1 MSQSEYNGTLF
12 RFPLRQEPSPDLSSN
27 VVSSQRI
34 HELFKSFQADAHL
47 VLLFLKTVEMISIYE
62 WLPGK
67 PAACEVFKVCLSEPA
82 RAVVHRERESILSSI
97 SAATRADGRVK
108 SGFVLSRCYQASIT
122 CTLQQVTITQQWLVE
137 NYISTTNP
145 EVHSMA
151 AKLAQIPWVGLAVP
165 IGGKTKHGE
174 NLGRIFCFLPLPP
187 SDDADSNSGLPAHV
201 HGSFSVADNRRSLKW
216 PAEDRTKDEKAEWNR
231 LLVEQLIALAYT
243 SLIQHAIELDRKVVS
258 VTDIYAMWPDIE
270 NVQYHWSLYVVP
282 SLLSS
287 LSKLKVLHGE
297 SASGI
302 SWERVGDVLVCNNAG
317 NTLSVDESV
326 AIEEMKRI
334 GHKVTFPA
342 TNVVSCLARIESD
355 YGVSCK
361 RICPE
366 VVRVELKKSNRYQN
380 MQPHNKIRL
389 LKYVLSDHRFNSLV
403 GLHLLPLADG
413 TFTSFSYQGYSAVYL
428 ESSSCPRSLF
438 PGQDGKFLDQDI
450 DRGVCTILKDV
461 ATTSHTQLKNIQL
474 SDVPPLISEVLSSVW
489 RHGCGAVIPRPH
501 TVNGRLTDGWLE
513 ELWGW
518 INRNT
523 FNIPLSK
530 FEHMYGYIIPV
541 TSTSGVK
548 NLMKLAP
555 LPALFAE
562 VPGVD
567 VRISKELAK
576 GLESLGCTVLYQPS
590 SYLVSC
596 SHVYNYICKPVQILT
611 CISRAGV
618 SSSKYQSLA
627 LAQKR
632 ELMSVVSSALQVC
645 HPSRAEIDVLK
656 SLPVFRVWGGQNLV
670 SLSHCSQVAP
680 VNLEET
686 LPIVANLVASP
697 NLASRL
703 ILQYFSKNFN
713 YFELTLEEVMIKFVF
728 NQFERYSMDAKENL
742 IKFCLDN
749 IYIMSSNARQT
760 MASLAFVR
768 TGDGQL
774 KAPNAVFN
782 SSERHVFE
790 LYGDQCVFAVGSFAM
805 NSKYG
810 ELLHQY
816 VGLRKLSDISANE
829 LYALAERIAA
839 KKSKSMGKT
848 LLEVLH
854 TEAWAQRLLST
865 QTYRHGW
872 MTCSQALATVDWM
885 PVIEHSSSIMPF
897 GMPWA
902 SSSPTCLPGVVVV
915 PSDDLSSERLQLT
928 VGTQLAILDYASV
941 ISPSIVKF
949 LSCASLS
956 TMYEAVI
963 KQLIVAHK
971 LWKAKSI
978 EESGREKFDRML
990 QEVFST
996 LGCAFSSSFATV
1008 ILDGLKSAPADWVW
1022 LNGSQGF
1029 IRPEQLA
1036 VSSAFP
1042 VSLEPWLYEIGQYPH
1057 LNACSPLLKTSG
1069 MKSKFGKEDIL
1080 CVLPSMKAFYDSS
1093 TIQVEPKKRGRDLE
1107 LTIAILNWLTRDG
1120 SILSRNLQQ
1129 DLLVPVDREDNVLE
1143 LCPCSELMYCDAEWL
1158 RRSDDL
1164 EVADYRL
1171 IHKQVSSDTAYKLGV
1186 PSLSNRLA
1194 PSEELPFE
1202 QLGPHESLTLRLK
1215 NILKEYKDDAGI
1227 FKELL
1232 QNADDAE
1239 ATSVKFLVDWREHD
1253 QFKSSLLAPGMRK
1266 CHGPAL
1272 WAFNDSVFS
1281 DEDFVNISKLAAA
1294 TKQSKLEKIGRFG
1307 LGFTSVY
1314 HITDVPS
1321 FVSRRYVVI
1330 FDPHKSH
1337 LGNHIR
1343 NPSQPGIKI
1352 DFVQR
1357 PIGQRFPDQFQPY
1370 VDVFGCNL
1378 VERSEFNGTLFRFPF
1393 RTNEQAAVNEIKNE
1407 AYDEDRVKAS
1417 LRALQEVCGKLLIFL
1432 QHVQSVEVFELKS
1445 DAVSPSDMRQILSVQ
1460 AGAEASSSLLSH
1472 QELLSSICSQVE
1484 RGRFENTAGCS
1495 STCAI
1500 KWRNFHTDEVHS
1512 ANWLVC
1518 SEGGKGDAFQFSMK
1532 HGGRE
1537 RGFVPFAGVAIELQV
1552 DCIPCAIDGETFC
1565 FLPLSE
1571 RTGLSVHVNGTFAVL
1586 SNRRGIWWHGTEET
1600 RVGGKTDVE
1609 AAWNEKLINDCLVQS
1624 YISMLKHLSELLEC
1638 REEADVNSSRYY
1650 NLWPNQANR
1659 RHAAWH
1665 TLADQFY
1672 EEVVKG
1678 SERIFC
1684 STSNNGF
1691 KWISLRDCVI
1701 LSNSVCEVLP
1711 HAQQIMKQVCPRYV
1725 ELPNHVLKGLHKAN
1739 YRSMQSLTVD
1749 EENFVSQWFAPHLQE
1764 LDFQIRDD
1772 LLKTLLTRVFITDH
1786 LIPCLR
1792 SLALF
1797 PCGPDGQVLRVAS
1810 AMIDPKCVESELF
1823 EEDERKFPVKGL
1835 CERDEL
1841 TGGLRKL
1848 GMRSTGCFT
1857 WNDVVERSAT
1867 VEALE
1872 RGNHERAKRRIRAL
1886 IKLMTKL
1893 CGNREKCSDT
1903 QLTHLRNTPFL
1914 FVEGCPSDYPIAWYA
1929 DQHPNRKLVTPAEG
1943 YSWKCRYIVGSQA
1956 FIIDDFLQ
1964 ISSSAAGTVLG
1975 IRSLPPLSMLV
1986 KQLDMLIND
1995 LQQARDNSSVF
2006 IKAIDKLYKE
2016 LQRRHNGNEAEAIV
2030 RALEDKAWIVVG
2042 GYEMKPCQ
2050 LAFQWSKSA
2059 PPYLSKVPSE
2069 LSHMKKLLEATG
2081 VRRTF
2086 QSRDFVVALQ
2096 QIYGKVRG
2104 ERLPQSLVKYVKQ
2117 LFIPEF
2123 SDMSEL
2129 ETFRGSLE
2137 VPLLSKDERLI
2148 PASQLAYNDAPW
2160 MDHAL
2165 TEMNVY
2171 VHNCVPRAT
2180 AEGLGVKLVREKV
2193 LDGYA
2198 RDIPGRPFGQSEPLT
2213 KRLQNILEGYPAD
2226 DGILKE
2232 LLQNADDAK
2241 ATEIHIIFDQR
2252 QHKTKRIFTDEW
2264 KTLQG
2269 PAICVYNNRPFTD
2282 ADIEGIQ
2289 NLGRGSKGD
2298 DPSLTG
2304 QYGIG
2309 FNAVYHLTDCP
2320 SFLSDNKTFCVLDPH
2335 CRYALGATKEKPGR
2349 LYDTD
2354 ETFWSQFCDIWDCYK
2369 SFDEI
2374 TLEGGTLFRLPLRT
2388 KEVAELS
2395 LISQCVFD
2403 SKRVETLMYVF
2414 KQSAPSMLLFL
2425 NNVTC
2430 IKMTSISATS
2440 KVTRLCE
2447 VKANL
2452 SSEAEDER
2460 QRMSMVIAESKDK
2473 ATADISHYAAVYEL
2487 KIHTS
2492 VKDPHFFPKRNTPM
2506 EGRWL
2511 VHHSIGVPHQDDFKA
2526 IGEGSRMALLP
2537 RVGIAAPIGQNL
2549 AFSQTNLFCFLPL
2562 PVCWNLPVQI
2572 NGHFALDSTRRD
2584 LWSDSGCSVGSAK
2597 QKWNKDLIKFVL
2609 APAYAQFL
2617 LKARDY
2623 VALNEGHVYTHACLR
2638 KDLEWFH
2645 HLLPMNLDNC
2655 TEGSYVDLLRKELY
2669 VYLSEHNCPLLPYT
2683 GQPAYS
2689 FREYMRR
2696 TPEDEKKSLKEIFP
2710 TEASDDKI
2718 MFVKWV
2724 EIGKK
2729 TEVGLLT
2736 GYFSR
2741 WMFKAEHDYALE
2753 LILLRCGFLLVL
2765 SPYFVRSAIL
2775 NAKEDA
2781 SVEFVNCEAV
2791 RLFLKSHGTAGSC
2804 CLLQLGSLE
2813 ETILKSYSAAK
2824 LLLDYVLKPTE
2835 PDAIEDA
2842 NRGKRYLD
2850 LSGLPLLVTADGK
2863 LREFSTSSP
2872 VFVSRD
2878 SDLLPRSL
2886 DLFVH
2891 GQLISTLQSSQD
2903 PVLKKLSPSDLAQ
2916 YLPTQGVFPPD
2927 WLVSDQ
2933 YKEWN
2938 QAVGPDKKWITTLW
2952 SYLRKGTNLSN
2963 FIECLKDL
2971 PIISAGNGSLLVPFC
2986 LSNTVFW
2993 SLQRKPPRPFAD
3005 VCQSLLK
3012 VGAVEVDDFIR
3023 GAYRFAS
3030 EQLEKLVQHFA
3041 DIDDV
3046 DSVVKAVRYLF
3057 NNRCREATSVI
3068 DAETIL
3074 KYFQS
3079 NINSMDPFGF
3089 GELRKMHLFE
3099 TLEGNLVSVPTYRDA
3114 CTLPTDLISAGSD
3127 IWMAKAL
3134 CTFLK
3139 YKLPLKDLYSKIG
3152 LHRKEAVDI
3161 YVDYILPCFYLMPQ
3175 SVRVEHLF
3183 SLMKLSVDKNTDLIK
3198 PLRDTP
3204 CFDLQGVPSKV
3215 ADFYHPSVQVFA
3227 MMIPKEKF
3235 PPTSPKSILSVE
3247 DVSQWLQFLV
3257 KLGLRTVCS
3266 TAEFLQFAELL
3277 ENETL
3282 TWKFTGKEPINYQK
3296 WRMKSDVMVAHLA
3309 DSMQMFWKDKFLASV
3324 AKIRFIPSVA
3334 VSSRKLEELALP
3346 FYKRHKASNY
3356 ATSYREGVK
3365 FTLDNEKLCWTA
3377 EALVNKPR
3385 LVYPVNNLD
3394 VLCRGLRIQM
3404 APSVTS
3410 VLTHFS
3416 FLIET
3421 VRRNIQPEKET
3432 RKETV
3437 SCMVDI
3443 LSSIFRHLATFIPT
3457 SVTELSPFTDLR
3469 SSVCFT
3475 NNLNTDARNIV
3486 ELLTASQCIFLPDQQ
3501 MFVKPYQVVIST
3513 GSTFHPYLFRCPR
3526 YLLAYEHLLKRIGV
3540 DEEVR
3545 VFHCARI
3552 LEAMHERYQDSEVN
3566 LPGDVQMLK
3575 PLVKLLFTTL
3585 KSQVSLKTISPADIE
3600 KALRSLFLPSRE
3612 MVLTSSERL
3621 VYLDHFHLEKHV
3633 DGLLLRFLIDLRL
3646 CGLSSLSKE
3655 TVDLLPETL
3664 RPCNLSQLTEEILD
3678 PECCLSVTDECAEED
3693 VSAVAAKYEAHLTS
3707 SYFVHGVCSIYIWF
3721 RNEPTIS
3728 ETLERGL
3735 DLLKNHFHVKCVPEI
3750 RTCLRTIID
3759 GKVLKLEGS
3768 RKCCFLERSRS
3779 EATLYVEAN
3788 SLMEKGRIKLCS
3800 SIVSELQILLQTEL
3814 PEMKLLVIVSCQH
3827 SHLIPDFLRDVGIPY
3842 EYDLED
3848 FEDSPRCFS
3857 FHPGMEVI
3865 PDHLALLRQSPLGYR
3880 FNLDEWVAYELDD
3893 DRFVYAVILYRACS
3907 DDEMESELLTHYG
3920 IDIGREEPVV
3930 VSVLSLYAIVM
3941 DTKLNDEVS
3950 MVLRDDSQP
3959 SNDSAADSEIPQ
3971 TLQDKKDLV
3980 RRQLE
3985 EIWKLSESDRKRAI
3999 RRMYLEWH
4007 PDKTDDPDAEEVFK
4021 FLLNEIERLERGGD
4035 ISSEGGSPFWGGS
4048 YRAYYSTW
4056 NSYARRHR
4064 RRFRS
4069 SHSRSRNQT
4078 FPTYH
4083 PNSSHR
4089 QSFNNFGY
4097 SETDLCPNRHVGV
4110 MFVEQAEADLSVA
4123 ETLISA
4129 WSDDQRRYAAVCFFC
4144 HEVVEKALKGLL
4156 YIRQGIPADRR
4167 RKHNIGFFLGAGD
4180 LPGCPSS
4187 LKRYAVMVD
4196 DNYYVDTRYPD
4207 SKNCV
4212 PASVYSRQDADH
4224 ALEGARGVMKDTR
4237 TCISRW

>member
-12 RFPLRQEPSPDLSSN
+12 RFPLRQEPSPDLSAN

-34 HELFKSFQADAHL
+34 RDLFESFQADAHL

-67 PAACEVFKVCLSEPA
+67 PAACEVFKVCLSEAA

-165 IGGKTKHGE
+165 IGRKTKHGE

-187 SDDADSNSGLPAHV
+187 SDDADSNSGLPVHV

-243 SLIQHAIELDRKVVS
+243 SLIQHAIELDREVVS

-270 NVQYHWSLYVVP
+270 HVQYHWSLYVVP

-297 SASGI
+297 SASGNF
-302 SWERVGDVLVCNNAG
+302 WERVGDVLVCNNSG
-317 NTLSVDESV
+317 NTLSLAESV

-342 TNVVSCLARIESD
+342 TNVASCLARIESD

-366 VVRVELKKSNRYQN
+366 VIRVELKKSNRYQN
-380 MQPHNKIRL
+380 MQPRNKIQL
-389 LKYVLSDHRFNSLV
+389 LKYVLSDRRFNSLV
-403 GLHLLPLADG
+403 GLHLLPLADR
-413 TFTSFSYQGYSAVYL
+413 TFTSFSYQGYSAAVYL

-450 DRGVCTILKDV
+450 DRGVCTILKEV
-461 ATTSHTQLKNIQL
+461 ATTSHTQLKNIQR

-501 TVNGRLTDGWLE
+501 TVNRRLTDGWLE

-530 FEHMYGYIIPV
+530 FEHMYLVPV

-548 NLMKLAP
+548 NLMQLAP

-596 SHVYNYICKPVQILT
+596 SHVYNYICMPVQILT

-632 ELMSVVSSALQVC
+632 ELLSVVSSALQVC
-645 HPSRAEIDVLK
+645 HPSRAEINVLK

-697 NLASRL
+697 NLASRQ

-728 NQFERYSMDAKENL
+728 NQFNTYSVDAKENL

-749 IYIMSSNARQT
+749 IYIMSSDARRT
-760 MASLAFVR
+760 IASLPFVR

-782 SSERHVFE
+782 PSERHVSE
-790 LYGDQCVFAVGSFAM
+790 LYGDQCVFAVGSFAT

-810 ELLHQY
+810 KLLHQCI
-816 VGLRKLSDISANE
+816 GLRKLSDISANE
-829 LYALAERIAA
+829 LYVLAERIAA

-854 TEAWAQRLLST
+854 TEDWAQRLLLA

-872 MTCSQALATVDWM
+872 VTCWQALAAVDWM

-902 SSSPTCLPGVVVV
+902 SSSPTCLPCRVVV

-978 EESGREKFDRML
+978 KESGREEFDRML

-1029 IRPEQLA
+1029 VRSEQLA
-1036 VSSAFP
+1036 VSSTFP
-1042 VSLEPWLYEIGQYPH
+1042 VPLEPWLCEIGHYPH
-1057 LNACSPLLKTSG
+1057 LNACSTLLKKSG
-1069 MKSKFGKEDIL
+1069 MKSKFEKEDIL

-1093 TIQVEPKKRGRDLE
+1093 TIQVEPKKMGRDLE

-1129 DLLVPVDREDNVLE
+1129 NLLVPVDREDNVLE
-1143 LCPCSELMYCDAEWL
+1143 LCPCSELMYCDAECL

-1253 QFKSSLLAPGMRK
+1253 QFRSSLLAPGMSK
-1266 CHGPAL
+1266 CQGPAL

-1357 PIGQRFPDQFQPY
+1357 PIGQRFKDQFQPY

-1378 VERSEFNGTLFRFPF
+1378 VERAEFNGTLFRFPF

-1432 QHVQSVEVFELKS
+1432 QHVKSVEVFELKS
-1445 DAVSPSDMRQILSVQ
+1445 DAISPSDMRQILSVQ

-1472 QELLSSICSQVE
+1472 QELLTSVCRQVE

-1537 RGFVPFAGVAIELQV
+1537 RGFVPFAGVAVELQA
-1552 DCIPCAIDGETFC
+1552 DCLPCAIDGETFC

-1571 RTGLSVHVNGTFAVL
+1571 RTGLSLHVNGTFAVL

-1609 AAWNEKLINDCLVQS
+1609 AAWNEKLINDCLIQS
-1624 YISMLKHLSELLEC
+1624 YISMLKSLSELLEC
-1638 REEADVNSSRYY
+1638 REESDVNSFRYY

-1701 LSNSVCEVLP
+1701 LSNSVWKVLP
-1711 HAQQIMKQVCPRYV
+1711 HAQPIMKQVCPRYV
-1725 ELPNHVLKGLHKAN
+1725 ELPNHVLEGLHKAN
-1739 YRSMQSLTVD
+1739 YRTMQSLTVD

-1772 LLKTLLTRVFITDH
+1772 LLKTLLTRVFISDH

-1797 PCGPDGQVLRVAS
+1797 PCSPDGQVLRVAS

-1823 EEDERKFPVKGL
+1823 EEDERRFPVKGL

-1867 VEALE
+1867 VESLE
-1872 RGNHERAKRRIRAL
+1872 RDNHERAKRRIGAL

-1893 CGNREKCSDT
+1893 CGNQETCSDT
-1903 QLTHLRNTPFL
+1903 QLTHVRNTRFL

-1929 DQHPNRKLVTPAEG
+1929 DQHPNQKLVTPTEG

-1964 ISSSAAGTVLG
+1964 ISSSAVGTVLG

-1986 KQLDMLIND
+1986 KQLDMLISD
-1995 LQQARDNSSVF
+1995 LHDSSEF

-2016 LQRRHNGNEAEAIV
+2016 LQRRHKDNEAEAIV
-2030 RALEDKAWIVVG
+2030 RALQDKAWIVVG
-2042 GYEMKPCQ
+2042 GYAMKSCQ

-2069 LSHMKKLLEATG
+2069 LSYMKKLLEATG
-2081 VRRTF
+2081 VRTTF
-2086 QSRDFVVALQ
+2086 QPRDFVVALQ
-2096 QIYGKVRG
+2096 QIYEKVRG
-2104 ERLPQSLVKYVKQ
+2104 ERLPLSLVKYVKQ

-2148 PASQLAYNDAPW
+2148 PASRLAYNDAPW

-2165 TEMNVY
+2165 TEMHVY
-2171 VHNCVPRAT
+2171 VHKCVPRAT
-2180 AEGLGVKLVREKV
+2180 AEGLGVKLVREKL
-2193 LDGYA
+2193 LDGFA

-2232 LLQNADDAK
+2232 LVQNADDAK

-2252 QHKTKRIFTDEW
+2252 QHKTKRIFTDKW

-2349 LYDTD
+2349 LYDTN

-2388 KEVAELS
+2388 KEVAEQS
-2395 LISQCVFD
+2395 LISQYVCD
-2403 SKRVETLMYVF
+2403 GKRVETMMDVF
-2414 KQSAPSMLLFL
+2414 MQSAPSMLLFL

-2460 QRMSMVIAESKDK
+2460 RRMSTVIAESKDK
-2473 ATADISHYAAVYEL
+2473 ATADISHDAAFYEIN
-2487 KIHTS
+2487 IHTS
-2492 VKDPHFFPKRNTPM
+2492 VKDPHVFSKRNAAM
-2506 EGRWL
+2506 EVRWL
-2511 VHHSIGVPHQDDFKA
+2511 VHHSIGVPHHDDFKA

-2549 AFSQTNLFCFLPL
+2549 ALSQTNLFCFLPL

-2584 LWSDSGCSVGSAK
+2584 LWSDSGRSVGSPR

-2609 APAYAQFL
+2609 APAYARFL

-2623 VALNEGHVYTHACLR
+2623 VALNEGDAYTYACLR

-2645 HLLPMNLDNC
+2645 HLLPMNLGNC
-2655 TEGSYVDLLRKELY
+2655 TEGSYVDLLRKELC
-2669 VYLSEHNCPLLPYT
+2669 VYLFEHNCPLLPYT

-2689 FREYMRR
+2689 FCEYM
-2696 TPEDEKKSLKEIFP
+2696 TIAVEDEKKSLKEIFP
-2710 TEASDDKI
+2710 TEANDDKI
-2718 MFVKWV
+2718 MFVKWL

-2729 TEVGLLT
+2729 TDVGLLT

-2741 WMFKAEHDYALE
+2741 WMFKTEYDYALE
-2753 LILLRCGFLLVL
+2753 LILLRCGFPLVL
-2765 SPYFVRSAIL
+2765 SPYFLHGAIL

-2813 ETILKSYSAAK
+2813 ETILKSYSAAE
-2824 LLLDYVLKPTE
+2824 LLLYYVVKPTE
-2835 PDAIEDA
+2835 PDATSDA
-2842 NRGKRYLD
+2842 NCEKRYLD

-2872 VFVSRD
+2872 VLVSRY

-2891 GQLISTLQSSQD
+2891 GQLISTLQSLQD
-2903 PVLKKLSPSDLAQ
+2903 PVLKKLSPSDLAE

-2938 QAVGPDKKWITTLW
+2938 QAVGPDKKWISTLW
-2952 SYLRKGTNLSN
+2952 SYLMEGTNLSD

-2993 SLQRKPPRPFAD
+2993 SLQRKPPRPFTD

-3012 VGAVEVDDFIR
+3012 VGAVEVGDFIR
-3023 GAYRFAS
+3023 ETYRFAS
-3030 EQLEKLVQHFA
+3030 EQSEKLVQQFA
-3041 DIDDV
+3041 DIDNV

-3079 NINSMDPFGF
+3079 NINSMNSFGF
-3089 GELRKMHLFE
+3089 DELRKTPLFE
-3099 TLEGNLVSVPTYRDA
+3099 TLEGNLVSVPTDRDA
-3114 CTLPTDLISAGSD
+3114 CTLPIDLISAGSD
-3127 IWMAKAL
+3127 IWMSKAS

-3139 YKLPLKDLYSKIG
+3139 YKIVLNYLYSKIG

-3161 YVDYILPCFYLMPQ
+3161 YVDYILPCFYLMSQ
-3175 SVRVEHLF
+3175 SVRVEHLV
-3183 SLMKLSVDKNTDLIK
+3183 SLMKLSGDKNTDLIIT
-3198 PLRDTP
+3198 LRDTP

-3215 ADFYHPSVQVFA
+3215 ADFYHPSVQVFV

-3235 PPTSPKSILSVE
+3235 PPTPPESILSLE
-3247 DVSQWLQFLV
+3247 DVWQWLQFLV

-3309 DSMQMFWKDKFLASV
+3309 DSMEKFWKDKFLANV
-3324 AKIRFIPSVA
+3324 AKIRFISSVA
-3334 VSSRKLEELALP
+3334 VNRKLEELALP
-3346 FYKRHKASNY
+3346 FYKRDKVSNY

-3377 EALVNKPR
+3377 EALVSKPR
-3385 LVYPVNNLD
+3385 LVYHVKNFD
-3394 VLCRGLRIQM
+3394 VLCLDLGIRK

-3410 VLTHFS
+3410 VLTHLS
-3416 FLIET
+3416 CLIET

-3437 SCMVDI
+3437 LCMVDI
-3443 LSSIFRHLATFIPT
+3443 LSSIFRHLAKFIPT
-3457 SVTELSPFTDLR
+3457 SGTQLLPFTDLR
-3469 SSVCFT
+3469 NSECFT

-3501 MFVKPYQVVIST
+3501 LFVKPYQVVIST

-3526 YLLAYEHLLKRIGV
+3526 YLVAYEHLLKRIGV

-3552 LEAMHERYQDSEVN
+3552 LEAIHERYQDSEVN

-3585 KSQVSLKTISPADIE
+3585 KSEVSLKTISPVDIE
-3600 KALRSLFLPSRE
+3600 KALQPLFLPSRE
-3612 MVLTSSERL
+3612 MVLTLSERL
-3621 VYLDHFHLEKHV
+3621 VYLDLFHLEKHV
-3633 DGLLLRFLIDLRL
+3633 DGLPFLFLIDLRL

-3664 RPCNLSQLTEEILD
+3664 RLRNLSQLTEEILD
-3678 PECCLSVTDECAEED
+3678 PECCLSVLDECAEED
-3693 VSAVAAKYEAHLTS
+3693 VSAVAARYEAHLTS
-3707 SYFVHGVCSIYIWF
+3707 SYFVHGVRSIYIWS
-3721 RNEPTIS
+3721 RNEPTIP

-3750 RTCLRTIID
+3750 RTCLRTTD
-3759 GKVLKLEGS
+3759 GKVIKLEGS

-3788 SLMEKGRIKLCS
+3788 SLMEKGSIKLVAL
-3800 SIVSELQILLQTEL
+3800 IVSELQILLQTEL

-3827 SHLIPDFLRDVGIPY
+3827 PHLIPDFLTDVGIPY
-3842 EYDLED
+3842 ECNLED
-3848 FEDSPRCFS
+3848 FEDSPLCFS

-3880 FNLDEWVAYELDD
+3880 FNIDEWVAYELDD

-3907 DDEMESELLTHYG
+3907 DDETESELLTHYG
-3920 IDIGREEPVV
+3920 IDMGKEEPVV
-3930 VSVLSLYAIVM
+3930 VSVLSLYAIVLE
-3941 DTKLNDEVS
+3941 TKLNDGVS

-3959 SNDSAADSEIPQ
+3959 SNDSAVDSEIPQ

-4048 YRAYYSTW
+4048 YRAHYPTW

-4069 SHSRSRNQT
+4069 SRSRSRNQT
-4078 FPTYH
+4078 FPSYH

-4097 SETDLCPNRHVGV
+4097 SETDLSPNRHVGV

-4123 ETLISA
+4123 ETLISS
-4129 WSDDQRRYAAVCFFC
+4129 WSDDARRYAAVCFFC

-4167 RKHNIGFFLGAGD
+4167 RKNNIGFFLGAGD

-4212 PASVYSRQDADH
+4212 PASAYSRQDAEH

-4237 TCISRW
+4237 TCVSRW